1 MSLEKA
7 RDIFL
12 IMASV
17 IIIIGAVSNAK
28 EYINPILISIFI
40 TLIFSPLLLF
50 IINKGFNET
59 LSLIAVIL
67 SIFLILTILTMF
79 LGSTIGSIREDLPEY
94 DKALKSKSEVILK
107 ELKKRNIKINKNEFD
122 QIFNTKNIIKQFSSA
137 LKGISSFISNMLIVI
152 LLVSFMLIE
161 SIHISQ
167 KIRAISRDSHLLL
180 SEFRDIIHTYI
191 SLKSI
196 ISLVTAILVAILL
209 SFLGVNYPLFWAV
222 VAFFLNF
229 IPNIG
234 SLIAAVPAVLL
245 AFIQYDFTI
254 AIIVAIGYLLIN
266 FIMGNMVE
274 PKMMGKGMGL
284 STLIVFISLLVWGW
298 ILGPVGMLHSVPL
311 TMLIKLFFEKN
322 SNTKW
327 IAFIIDSKI
336 PGLKS

>member
-1 MSLEKA
+1 
-7 RDIFL
+7 
-12 IMASV
+12 
-17 IIIIGAVSNAK
+17 
-28 EYINPILISIFI
+28 
-40 TLIFSPLLLF
+40 
-50 IINKGFNET
+50 
-59 LSLIAVIL
+59 
-67 SIFLILTILTMF
+67 MF
-79 LGSTIGSIREDLPEY
+79 LGSTINSIKEDLPEY

-161 SIHISQ
+161 SIHISK

-209 SFLGVNYPLFWAV
+209 SLLGVNYPLFWAV

-234 SLIAAVPAVLL
+234 SLIAAVPSVLL
-245 AFIQYDFTI
+245 AFIQHDFTI

-274 PKMMGKGMGL
+274 PKIMGKGMGL

-298 ILGPVGMLHSVPL
+298 ILGPVGMLLSVPL

-327 IAFIIDSKI
+327 IAFILDSKI